1 MATTTY
7 TVKKG
12 DTLSEIAQKFL
23 KDSGYSS
30 IWDYVDRLVELN
42 DLVDSDFIVVGQ
54 VLKLSGEAD
63 KTKPNTT
70 SRATIKEFG
79 IQSNTDRT
87 LFITWSWDKKLTE
100 KYQVVWYYDSGDGI
114 WFEGSDSEVKTK
126 YALYNAPNNALKVK
140 VKVKPISQT
149 FTTDGVDGRHWSASW
164 STEKIYDFK
173 DAPPTKP
180 PTPSAKIEKFKLTA
194 ELTNIDLNATHI
206 EFQVVANDIAVAYS
220 GRASI
225 SKSAV
230 SYSCTVAAGSRYK
243 VRCRSVRGTLK
254 SDWTDYTANMGTI
267 PSTPKG
273 LKECRA
279 SSETSIYLSWTAV
292 SNATSY
298 DIEYTTKKTYFDGS
312 DQTTVISNIEF
323 THYDKSGFT
332 SGEEYFFRI
341 RAVNNEGASGW
352 SKISSVTIGK
362 PPAAPTTWSSTTTA
376 IVGEPLTLYW
386 LHNSEDASKQMRAQL
401 NFIID
406 GVYSSAYIGS
416 PENKDDEPVTFYSI
430 NTTKYT
436 EGTTIEWQVRTCG
449 ITFEYS
455 PWSTTR
461 TVKIYAPPSMELN
474 VYDTND
480 QLVDILDSYPF
491 YISAIT
497 YPETQIPVGYCVSI
511 IAEENHTTVDSVG
524 NEKFVNKGD
533 EIYSHY
539 YDVQENLM
547 IEMSANNLSLENNMT
562 YTIKCLAYM
571 DSGLVAEGTY
581 RFTTAWT
588 DEEYEPN
595 AEIAINKETYT
606 AYIRPYCNDGYDNT
620 VPDVTLSVYRR
631 EFDGSFTELGS
642 GLDND
647 KNIFVTDPHPALD
660 YARYR
665 VVAKTNSTGKI
676 SYYDIPGQPVGGK
689 AAIIQWDEDWS
700 GFDVTEESRLEQRP
714 WTGSMLVL
722 PYNIDVSDSYKTD
735 TSLVEY
741 IGRKY
746 PVSYYGT
753 QVSTTSSWSMQ
764 ILKSDKET
772 LYGLRRLANWM
783 GDVYVREPSGSG
795 YWANV
800 TVSFNQK
807 HRATTIPVS
816 ISITRVA
823 GGV

>member
-1 MATTTY
+1 
-7 TVKKG
+7 
-12 DTLSEIAQKFL
+12 
-23 KDSGYSS
+23 
-30 IWDYVDRLVELN
+30 
-42 DLVDSDFIVVGQ
+42 
-54 VLKLSGEAD
+54 
-63 KTKPNTT
+63 
-70 SRATIKEFG
+70 
-79 IQSNTDRT
+79 
-87 LFITWSWDKKLTE
+87 
-100 KYQVVWYYDSGDGI
+100 
-114 WFEGSDSEVKTK
+114 
-126 YALYNAPNNALKVK
+126 
-140 VKVKPISQT
+140 
-149 FTTDGVDGRHWSASW
+149 
-164 STEKIYDFK
+164 
-173 DAPPTKP
+173 
-180 PTPSAKIEKFKLTA
+180 
-194 ELTNIDLNATHI
+194 
-206 EFQVVANDIAVAYS
+206 
-220 GRASI
+220 
-225 SKSAV
+225 
-230 SYSCTVAAGSRYK
+230 
-243 VRCRSVRGTLK
+243 
-254 SDWTDYTANMGTI
+254 
-267 PSTPKG
+267 
-273 LKECRA
+273 
-279 SSETSIYLSWTAV
+279 
-292 SNATSY
+292 
-298 DIEYTTKKTYFDGS
+298 
-312 DQTTVISNIEF
+312 
-323 THYDKSGFT
+323 
-332 SGEEYFFRI
+332 
-341 RAVNNEGASGW
+341 
-352 SKISSVTIGK
+352 
-362 PPAAPTTWSSTTTA
+362 
-376 IVGEPLTLYW
+376 
-386 LHNSEDASKQMRAQL
+386 
-401 NFIID
+401 
-406 GVYSSAYIGS
+406 
-416 PENKDDEPVTFYSI
+416 
-430 NTTKYT
+430 
-436 EGTTIEWQVRTCG
+436 
-449 ITFEYS
+449 
-455 PWSTTR
+455 
-461 TVKIYAPPSMELN
+461 MELN

-480 QLVDILDSYPF
+480 QLVDVLDSYPF

-497 YPETQIPVGYCVSI
+497 YPETQTPVGYCVSI

-533 EIYSHY
+533 EIHSHY

-647 KNIFVTDPHPALD
+647 KNTFVTDPHPALD

-700 GFDVTEESRLEQRP
+700 GFDVSEESRLEQRP

-735 TSLVEY
+735 TALVEY

-772 LYGLRRLANWM
+772 LYGLRRLAKWM